1 MQVSVVSF
9 VVLLDSLLQVLVG
22 FRLGGVL
29 AFKEVPVRFRCLMTY
44 GAYVVTGWAGC
55 MFGGM

>member
-9 VVLLDSLLQVLVG
+9 VVLLDCLLQVSVG
-22 FRLGGVL
+22 FLSGRVL
-29 AFKEVPVRFRCLMTY
+29 AFEEVPVCFRCLVTY
-44 GAYVVTGWAGC
+44 GAYTIAGWAGC